1 MIDPFDE
8 ATWSEDERFY
18 FTSVDQMLREGFSD
32 DFSNGKPW
40 HAVYIIAAF
49 LREATQCVRLF
60 SGKLIQYTPDGVA
73 IYAEPHVVD
82 AAKTLLTRDGSEL
95 KIVLEDS
102 IDVDDGRAVRKHPLI
117 EGVRRLEK
125 DGRLNGRLDV
135 RRATKTDLEFLR
147 EHNFLHHMMVMDQRS
162 WRLETDP
169 DPDDVRARVKIG
181 DKWGA
186 RTFARVFDEVLF
198 ENAEPVFQT
207 P

>member
-18 FTSVDQMLREGFSD
+18 FTSVDEMMREGFSD

-60 SGKLIQYTPDGVA
+60 SGRLIRATPGGVA
-73 IYAEPHVVD
+73 IYGQPHVVE
-82 AAKTLLTRDGSEL
+82 AAKTLLTREGSEL
-95 KIVLEDS
+95 KVVLEDA
-102 IDVDDGRAVRKHPLI
+102 IDVDDGCAPQSHPLL
-117 EGVRRLEK
+117 EGVHDLEEG
-125 DGRLNGRLDV
+125 GRLNGRLDV
-135 RRATKTDLEFLR
+135 RRACKADLEFLR
-147 EHNFLHHMMVMDQRS
+147 EHNFLHHLMVMDQCS

-169 DPDDVRARVKIG
+169 DPSDVRARVKIG
-181 DKWGA
+181 DQWGA
-186 RTFARVFDEVLF
+186 KTFARVFDEVLF
-198 ENAEPVFQT
+198 ENAEPVYQA